1 MGQMVAGQWLAEVER
16 TIGPDGQFIRPQSRF
31 RNWITADGK
40 AGPSGTGG
48 FAAEPGRYHLYVS
61 YACPWAHRAL
71 IYRSILGLKG
81 SISISV
87 VHPVNPVQSWEFSGF
102 PGATEDHL
110 NGKKYLHEI
119 YTAVDP
125 DYSGKV
131 TVPVLWDKKTRTI
144 VNNESSEIIRMIGLN
159 AERLGGRK
167 NRLYR
172 DDLSH
177 EIEETDAIVYRVN
190 NGVYR
195 SGFAKSQTAYDAA
208 VGDLFAALDQL
219 EKQLDGR
226 SYLVGE
232 AITECD
238 WRLFTTALR
247 FDPVYF
253 VHFKCSVRRYADYP
267 DLDRHLRRLVGHPGV
282 KETIR
287 MDHIR
292 YHYFR
297 THLRINPNGIIPAGP
312 RMDWEDDSEIPS

>member
-31 RNWITADGK
+31 RNWITADGSP
-40 AGPSGTGG
+40 GSSGVGG
-48 FAAEPGRYHLYVS
+48 FAAEPGRYHLYAS

-71 IYRSILGLKG
+71 IYRSILGLKE

-87 VHPVNPVQSWEFSGF
+87 VHPVNPVQSWEFSEF
-102 PGATEDHL
+102 PGATDDHV

-119 YTAVDP
+119 YTAVDAG
-125 DYSGKV
+125 YSGKV
-131 TVPVLWDKKTRTI
+131 TVPVLWDKKSGTI

-159 AERLGGRK
+159 AERLGGQK
-167 NRLYR
+167 NRLYS
-172 DDLSH
+172 DDLAK
-177 EIEETDAIVYRVN
+177 EIEETNAIVYRVN

-208 VGDLFAALDQL
+208 VGDLFAALDHL
-219 EKQLDGR
+219 EEQLDGR

-253 VHFKCSVRRYADYP
+253 VHFKCSVRRYADYRN
-267 DLDRHLRRLVGHPGV
+267 LDRHLRRLIDHPGV

-312 RMDWEDDSEIPS
+312 RMDWEDDREIPS

>member
-71 IYRSILGLKG
+71 IYRSILGLKE

-267 DLDRHLRRLVGHPGV
+267 DLDRHLRRLIDHPGV

>member
-71 IYRSILGLKG
+71 IYRSILGLKE